1 MMTPPWAPNWLRTD
15 NFPDWWNLTSLDN
28 PNSVGRSQTATII
41 QLMLVRL
48 SYPLSSRT
56 PFYDSLD
63 PPSLRQLYSLD
74 HGDACNSY
82 YFTTSN
88 HAGTHVDAPRHFNA
102 SGRGICSYSPDELTF
117 TRPAILPV
125 VPPSDLLLRQAD
137 VEVATRVAS
146 DCDILFVQ
154 TGYGSIREKDPR
166 TYVDR
171 GPGFSREAA
180 EFLMRRL
187 PGLRAIAMDF
197 VSVSSMLHEAEG
209 AEAHRVFLGCAGYSD
224 RSVLLVE
231 DVMIPA
237 DLSPPRRVMIVPWLF
252 EGLDSAP
259 CTVLAEL

>member
-1 MMTPPWAPNWLRTD
+1 
-15 NFPDWWNLTSLDN
+15 
-28 PNSVGRSQTATII
+28 
-41 QLMLVRL
+41 MLLRL
-48 SYPLSSRT
+48 SYPLSSST
-56 PFYDSLD
+56 PFYESLD
-63 PPSLRQLYSLD
+63 PPSLRQLYSLEG
-74 HGDACNSY
+74 GDACNSY
-82 YFTTSN
+82 YLTTSN

-102 SGRGICSYSPDELTF
+102 SGRAICSYSPDELTF
-117 TRPAILPV
+117 RRTTILPV
-125 VPPSDLLLRQAD
+125 VPPSDLLLRKVD
-137 VEVATRVAS
+137 MEGVTRVAP
-146 DCDILFVQ
+146 DCEMLFVQ

-166 TYVDR
+166 TYVNR

-180 EFLMRRL
+180 EFLMQTL
-187 PGLRAIAMDF
+187 PELRAVAMDF
-197 VSVSSMLHEAEG
+197 MSVSSMLHEVEG